1 MKLVRAHNPA
11 ETLLIVNPK
20 RRGTKMKRRK
30 TVTNRRRHNPRG
42 AAHRRTAL
50 VANRRRNRRR
60 NPHVQSLVMG
70 ALYAGAGAMVTQ
82 VIAGF
87 IPIGGGGW
95 MDIVKQLVAAYG
107 TGYIAERFTSPANA
121 NLMAIGG
128 FAGAATS
135 AVRMLLGSAGSIFS
149 NFGPP
154 PAQVGDGTSDVTFYP
169 GMGDLVAAPDEYDQ
183 PGY

>member
-1 MKLVRAHNPA
+1 
-11 ETLLIVNPK
+11 
-20 RRGTKMKRRK
+20 
-30 TVTNRRRHNPRG
+30 
-42 AAHRRTAL
+42 
-50 VANRRRNRRR
+50 
-60 NPHVQSLVMG
+60 
-70 ALYAGAGAMVTQ
+70 MVTQ

-95 MDIVKQLVAAYG
+95 MNIAKQLLAAYG

-135 AVRMLLGSAGSIFS
+135 AVQMLLSGAGSVFS
-149 NFGPP
+149 SFGPANA
-154 PAQVGDGTSDVTFYP
+154 PAELGPGDGTADLTWYP
-169 GMGDLVAAPDEYDQ
+169 GMGDLVVAPDEYDQ